1 MAIKCARHIDDHTR
15 NIKVIEVVAEN
26 LDEEARRIGELVAS
40 NFSIIGVD
48 VNQVVIHPRLGRKGY
63 EMIIAFMNPEGMLA
77 YGRAWKFCIS
87 RFTSD
92 NNGNVLNLKQL
103 VELMQSCGATNNP
116 DVSWVTFQGS
126 DVIYRLIRSANGGVI
141 PSLISGESYFPS
153 LYDVALIVGGF
164 HGIGTLATTDRKVGI
179 FDVARALKLKAIK
192 ADKEAE
198 RVLLTLRCFMRLAEM
213 ESAVQW

>member
-26 LDEEARRIGELVAS
+26 LGEEARRIGELVDS
-40 NFSIIGVD
+40 NFSIIGVE
-48 VNQVVIHPRLGRKGY
+48 VNQVVIHPQLDRKAY
-63 EMIIAFMNPEGMLA
+63 EMVIAFMNPEGMLA

-92 NNGNVLNLKQL
+92 NGNVLNLKQL
-103 VELMQSCGATNNP
+103 AELVQSCGATDNP
-116 DVSWVTFQGS
+116 DVSWVTFHGS
-126 DVIYRLIRSANGGVI
+126 DVICRLIRSANGGVI
-141 PSLISGESYFPS
+141 PSSISGESFLPS
-153 LYDVALIVGGF
+153 LYDVALIVRRF
-164 HGIGTLATTDRKVGI
+164 LGIGTLPTTERNGGI
-179 FDVARALKLKAIK
+179 FDVARALELKAIE